1 MTTTPAD
8 DAAREAIAHQ
18 LAVEDAAAQ
27 LEAEASEQMQVR
39 LAKRDR
45 LNASGL
51 EAYPVSLPITTSIT
65 ETRARF
71 GELEPD
77 ATTGETVGLAGRIVH
92 LRNTGKLCFAS
103 LQSGDGSRIQAMVS
117 LAVVGEESLEL
128 WKELVDLG
136 DHLFVSGE
144 VVASRR
150 GELSVMVKEWKIAT
164 KALRPLP
171 NLHTELSEETRVR
184 SRYLDLIAR
193 EGARQMVRSR
203 AASVASLRKTF
214 ADHGYI
220 EVETP
225 MLQTM
230 HGGASARPFVTHS
243 NAFDTE
249 LFLRIAPELF
259 LKRAVVGGVERVFE
273 INRNFRNEGADS
285 THSPEFAMLEAYQAY
300 GDYNQM
306 ADLTQEMIQNAA
318 VAIGGSTVVTWAD
331 GSEYDFGGEW
341 DRVSMYESL
350 NEASGLNIRPGDD
363 VDEIIAKALLVAED
377 TADIVASVEH
387 PTHGKLVEEL
397 WEHFVKGGLERPT
410 FVMDFPVDTSPLVR
424 DHRAN
429 PGMVEKWDLYVRGF
443 ELATGYSELVDP
455 VIQRERFV
463 EQAKLGA
470 AGDLEAMRLDEEFLR
485 ALEHGMPPSGGMG
498 MGIDRLLMALTGLG
512 IRETILFPL
521 VK

>member
-1 MTTTPAD
+1 MTTQHPAAD
-8 DAAREAIAHQ
+8 TSTDADVATAAT
-18 LAVEDAAAQ
+18 DAAAA
-27 LEAEASEQMQVR
+27 EASALAEADASEQMQVR
-39 LAKRDR
+39 LAKRER
-45 LNASGL
+45 LNDSGV
-51 EAYPVSLPITTSIT
+51 EAYPVSLPITTTIPAV
-65 ETRARF
+65 RARYP
-71 GELEPD
+71 ELEAD
-77 ATTGETVGLAGRIVH
+77 AVTGETVGVAGRVVH

-103 LQSGDGSRIQAMVS
+103 VQSGDGSRIQAMVS
-117 LAVVGEESLEL
+117 LAEVGESSLES
-128 WKELVDLG
+128 WKEMVDLG

-144 VVASRR
+144 VVSSRR
-150 GELSVMVKEWKIAT
+150 GELSIMVKEWKIAA

-171 NLHTELSEETRVR
+171 NLHTELNEETRVR
-184 SRYLDLIAR
+184 NRYLDLIAR

-203 AASVASLRKTF
+203 AGAVSSLRKTF
-214 ADHGYI
+214 DDQGYI

-230 HGGASARPFVTHS
+230 HGGATARPFVTHS

-259 LKRAVVGGVERVFE
+259 LKRAVVGGIERVFE

-306 ADLTQEMIQNAA
+306 ADLTQELIQNAA
-318 VAIGGSTVVTWAD
+318 IAAAGSHVVTWAD
-331 GSEYDFGGEW
+331 GTEYDFGGEW
-341 DRVSMYESL
+341 DRISMFDSL
-350 NEASGLNIRPGDD
+350 SEASGL
-363 VDEIIAKALLVAED
+363 EITPETPLAELLALAGSLGIEL
-377 TADIVASVEH
+377 H
-387 PTHGKLVEEL
+387 QPTHGKLVEEL
-397 WEHFVKGGLERPT
+397 WEHFIKGGLDRPT

-424 DHRAN
+424 AHRSK
-429 PGMVEKWDLYVRGF
+429 PGMVEKWDLYIRGF

-455 VIQRERFV
+455 VVQRERFV

-485 ALEHGMPPSGGMG
+485 ALEYGMPPSGGMG

>member
-1 MTTTPAD
+1 MTTTPAGTAAHGHAD
-8 DAAREAIAHQ
+8 PNAADA
-18 LAVEDAAAQ
+18 AAAQ

-45 LNASGL
+45 LIESGDG
-51 EAYPVSLPITTSIT
+51 AYPVALPITTTIS

-77 ATTGETVGLAGRIVH
+77 ATTGEIVGLAGRIVH

-184 SRYLDLIAR
+184 ARYLDLIAR

-203 AASVASLRKTF
+203 AGSVASLRKTF

-220 EVETP
+220 EIETP

-243 NAFDTE
+243 NAFETE

-259 LKRAVVGGVERVFE
+259 LKRAVVGGIERVFE

-306 ADLTQEMIQNAA
+306 ADLTQELIQNAA
-318 VAIGGSTVVTWAD
+318 IAIGGSTVVTWAD

-350 NEASGLNIRPGDD
+350 SSASGRTITTATT
-363 VDEIIAKALLVAED
+363 VDELAALAGSLGIEVKQA
-377 TADIVASVEH
+377 
-387 PTHGKLVEEL
+387 THGKYVEEL

-424 DHRAN
+424 DHRTN

-463 EQAKLGA
+463 EQAKLAA